1 VKAYV
6 LRRLLWTPILVLIV
20 TFITFTLGRFGPG
33 DPVEV
38 IMGQYN
44 DPETAARIASEYHFD
59 KPLLVQ
65 YGIYLSGVVNGD
77 FGESYKYKNRDVMD
91 LIKNRIPVSAKLGA
105 AALMISLMLG
115 IPIGLYAAYRQGT
128 YKDSL
133 AISLTLLGQSVPI
146 FLTAPVLLLVFA
158 LKIPIFPT
166 HGLEGFFD
174 LGIVL
179 PALVMG
185 VPGTA
190 IIARLTRAA
199 TLEVLSQDFVRTAHA
214 KGLPPR
220 YIATLH
226 VFRNAMIPIVTTL
239 GFALAGLISGSFIVE
254 AFFGIPGIGLLAV
267 ESFFSRDYPVIMALV
282 IIGTT
287 AFALTNLL
295 IDLLYPIIDP
305 RIRIQGRN
313 NA

>member
-1 VKAYV
+1 M
-6 LRRLLWTPILVLIV
+6 LIV
-20 TFITFTLGRFGPG
+20 TFITFVLGRFGPG

-38 IMGQYN
+38 LMGQYN
-44 DPETAARIASEYHFD
+44 DPSTAARIAAEYHLD
-59 KPLLVQ
+59 RPVIIQ
-65 YGIYLSGVVNGD
+65 YGLYIGNVLSGD
-77 FGESYKYKNRDVMD
+77 FGESYKYKNRKVSD
-91 LIKNRIPVSAKLGA
+91 LIKNRIPISAKLGA
-105 AALMISLMLG
+105 AALLLSISLGVPTG
-115 IPIGLYAAYRQGT
+115 IYAAYKQGT

-133 AISLTLLGQSVPI
+133 AIGLTLLGQSIPV
-146 FLTAPVLLLVFA
+146 FLTAPVLLLVLA

-190 IIARLTRAA
+190 IIARLTRAS
-199 TLEVLSQDFVRTAHA
+199 TLDVLSQDFIRTAHA
-214 KGLPPR
+214 KGLSGGH
-220 YIATLH
+220 IAFFH

-254 AFFGIPGIGLLAV
+254 AFFGIPGVGLLAV

-282 IIGTT
+282 MIGTT
-287 AFALTNLL
+287 AFALANLVV
-295 IDLLYPIIDP
+295 DLLYPVIDP
-305 RIRIQGRN
+305 RIRIQGGWN
-313 NA
+313 D